1 LIKKDEEVL
10 AELWSF
16 TARPRMAS
24 IDGDETWPELG
35 FRSPAETGE
44 REERMQL

>member
-16 TARPRMAS
+16 TVRPRVAS
-24 IDGDETWPELG
+24 IDGDETWPKLG
-35 FRSPAETGE
+35 FRSLAEMGK
-44 REERMQL
+44 REERV